1 MNKVFQVALVES
13 WDFWLLLQKFPIFKL
28 AEVTWIIPDKS
39 TTTVLFLALWRRK
52 SRVRSSTI
60 KFQKWHWYH
69 PQKWQTQASQKTLF
83 WIVRFYHLFRLPRWA
98 VRWAPPPPPPPRKC
112 SSSRTHTTAHLAHT
126 RVWASHTLSHTRA
139 SRGESLRAPQAGRQG
154 RETHCGTCDGPKQ
167 PRAKSR
173 PAHLYKLISR
183 SRPRRLFRW
192 RQHLGGGGWVTPPI
206 PT

>member
-1 MNKVFQVALVES
+1 MLK
-13 WDFWLLLQKFPIFKL
+13 LLLQFCKCSPQLSKL
-28 AEVTWIIPDKS
+28 VHLVEVTWIIPDKS
-39 TTTVLFLALWRRK
+39 TTALLFLALWRSK
-52 SRVRSSTI
+52 SQDQGSKI
-60 KFQKWHWYH
+60 EFQKLNFHQLWMQQDFTR
-69 PQKWQTQASQKTLF
+69 PKDAFSTLSD
-83 WIVRFYHLFRLPRWA
+83 FYHLFRPPQWA

-139 SRGESLRAPQAGRQG
+139 SRGESLRATQAGRQG

-173 PAHLYKLISR
+173 PAHLYQLISR

-192 RQHLGGGGWVTPPI
+192 RQHLGGGGWVILPI